1 MSRPGREKNMDKT
14 ARYVRALKRIGGA
27 AVLMNLPEPIKM
39 ALKET
44 TDLTAKAK
52 MLEAIAEELEGVRH
66 GSCS

>member
-1 MSRPGREKNMDKT
+1 MDKT

-27 AVLMNLPEPIKM
+27 AVLMNLPEPIKT

-52 MLEAIAEELEGVRH
+52 MLEVIAEELEGVKH
-66 GSCS
+66 GSGS